1 MNETVSKMNK
11 RTKELE
17 SKADRPEQNSRRY
30 CILIHGIAENKEE
43 NKDKQAIY
51 FMNYNIILK
60 STILT
65 LTDFIGLN
73 FMTRQRKKQGL
84 I

>member
-1 MNETVSKMNK
+1 MNGTVSKMNK

-17 SKADRPEQNSRRY
+17 SNTDRPEQNSRLY
-30 CILIHGIAENKEE
+30 FILIHGIAENKEE
-43 NKDKQAIY
+43 NKDQQAID
-51 FMNYNIILK
+51 FINYNIISK